1 MWNKQVWD
9 GISTELIGR
18 GASKM
23 IPFSVSVCKCCLM
36 CLFPV
41 FTFFNFRICA
51 VFLQLTHLDLRK
63 HIGKW
68 LCHKFRPEYCLTLYS
83 CIKKY
88 RPVVNCPRE
97 TIKVVIALPRELR
110 WHLPA
115 GGYAS
120 DLRVEFGSLL
130 KVFFQLKLFLNGNN
144 IVVI

>member
-1 MWNKQVWD
+1 
-9 GISTELIGR
+9 
-18 GASKM
+18 M

-83 CIKKY
+83 GIKKY

-97 TIKVVIALPRELR
+97 TGAYP
-110 WHLPA
+110 PA

-130 KVFFQLKLFLNGNN
+130 KVFFQLKLFLNGNK